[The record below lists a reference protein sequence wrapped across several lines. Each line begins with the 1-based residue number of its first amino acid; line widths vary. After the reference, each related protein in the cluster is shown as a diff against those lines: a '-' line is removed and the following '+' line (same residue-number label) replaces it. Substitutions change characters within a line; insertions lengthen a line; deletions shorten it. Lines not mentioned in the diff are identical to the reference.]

1 MSLEAII
8 PWVAGTAVVAL
19 TLLEPFPVRYRGP
32 PAAAVRTT
40 LEPAKP
46 ALDFYGSIR
55 AALPNLAPPRAVF
68 AIWFVLYLFIAI
80 AHTFWAIHAEPVADP
95 TLYRAIWIVY
105 FVHLFFD
112 KIWGM
117 LFFGMQS
124 RAGVTLGFVDI
135 LLVLGLAVAQI
146 VMYISYGAPV
156 VTFVFWGLYFM
167 WIFYAT
173 LLSGAIFVN
182 KDKLSYASAY
192 TGA

>member
-8 PWVAGTAVVAL
+8 PWVAGTAVVTL

-32 PAAAVRTT
+32 PAAAARTT
-40 LEPAKP
+40 LDPNKP

-95 TLYRAIWIVY
+95 ALYRAIWIVY
-105 FVHLFFD
+105 FVHLFFN

-124 RAGVTLGFVDI
+124 PAGITLGFIDI
-135 LLVLGLAVAQI
+135 LLVFALALAQI
-146 VMYISYGAPV
+146 VMYIVYGAPV
-156 VTFVFWGLYFM
+156 VTFVFWGLYFA

-173 LLSGAIFVN
+173 LLSGAIFA
-182 KDKLSYASAY
+182 KRDELSYPFAY
-192 TGA
+192 LGA